1 MGFAEAIPAEGVIV
15 EVLSARVCK
24 IKLANGHCM
33 LAYKT
38 LRQVQQEP
46 EWAVGET
53 IVVEVSPFD
62 LSKGHYLRK
71 KENGAKVATI

>member
-1 MGFAEAIPAEGVIV
+1 MGFAESIPAEGVII
-15 EVLSARVCK
+15 EVLSERVCK
-24 IKLANGHCM
+24 IKLENGHCM

-38 LRQVQQEP
+38 LRQVAAEP
-46 EWAVGET
+46 TWRLGET

-71 KENGAKVATI
+71 KVAPDENEI